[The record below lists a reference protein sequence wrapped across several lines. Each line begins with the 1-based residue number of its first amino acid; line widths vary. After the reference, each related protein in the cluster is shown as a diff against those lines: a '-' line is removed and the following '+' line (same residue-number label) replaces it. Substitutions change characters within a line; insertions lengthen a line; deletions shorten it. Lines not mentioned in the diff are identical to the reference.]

1 MSNSTLAS
9 ILYNDKDQIDAE
21 QAAIMIAAIGAA
33 IASVVYSFKHIK
45 SSTCCAGFF
54 ECEQVVED
62 EVYIEEREDKPHE
75 ISIV

>member
-45 SSTCCAGFF
+45 SSTCCLGFF

-62 EVYIEEREDKPHE
+62 EVYIEEREEKPHD

>member
-33 IASVVYSFKHIK
+33 IASV
-45 SSTCCAGFF
+45 
-54 ECEQVVED
+54 
-62 EVYIEEREDKPHE
+62 YIVLN
-75 ISIV
+75 I